1 MSKNFAW
8 AAAMGALAIGLAAGS
23 AHAQQG
29 QAQPSDAPNANEA
42 ANEAPNEAGDDAAD
56 DNVILVTAQK
66 REEKLQEV
74 PIAISAIGRGYLESR
89 DITSIE
95 GIGAVAPNVKFE
107 RAPGSGTIAQIAI
120 RGSVT
125 INPAVTWEPAV
136 GLYLDGVYIAKNQ
149 GAVFDVADLERIEIL
164 RGPQGTLYGRNSLAG
179 AVNLITA
186 KPTGKLGGK
195 FEVSYGNYDYK
206 RAKAVVNL
214 PAIGPFSIKLSGQI
228 AKRDGYFD
236 IQDNPF
242 PAAAPFAQPASVK
255 EAQSLDGRSAMVQV
269 RFEPT
274 ANLTFDYAFDYSQYD
289 QRPGPGQ
296 LLRVNRNGDPRDI
309 FDPNSPGYI
318 GIPLGL
324 FANPERQ
331 GTLSINTSP
340 FAEYSRIYGHALTA
354 TLDLGA
360 AELKSITAYRD
371 LRFADTLELDGSPV
385 DIAQTTRMTNMD
397 SFSQELQLTGSS
409 LADRL
414 HYVLGA
420 FYYDEKAGTL
430 NPQTFFGVFGPF
442 ANEFDSRYAS
452 NTKAWAVYAQADI
465 EIVEALKL
473 TLGGRY
479 TEEKKNISRFLQIL
493 RDPAI
498 PGADLPFTV
507 ADVRFGDLPDARF
520 SNFSPAATLSYQF
533 NRDLN
538 AYARFAR
545 GFKSGGFNG
554 ETNVFVAPTPD
565 CPTGTPELCNP
576 YRPEKVDS
584 YEIGLKSVLAD
595 GVMTL
600 NIAGFYDKHKD
611 IQLSVFDAEGAASS
625 NVFNAAAATVK
636 GIEIETIIRPVPEF
650 SFNASVA
657 YLDAKYDSF
666 IDGGLEVAD
675 NRAFP
680 HAPKYSVAA
689 GFDWRVAEGD
699 WGRFNILGDLNMV
712 SKYYTYPYALRA
724 PNPSDQIAADTQ
736 SQGRTTVNMSA
747 SLTRVPIG
755 AVEAKVTAWVRNL
768 TDENAPSNFI
778 DFGPGF
784 GGILLGYFPDPR
796 TFGLTVGM
804 EF

>member
-1 MSKNFAW
+1 
-8 AAAMGALAIGLAAGS
+8 MGALAIGLAAGS
-23 AHAQQG
+23 AQAQQAQ
-29 QAQPSDAPNANEA
+29 QAQQADAQDGAGATDPNII
-42 ANEAPNEAGDDAAD
+42 
-56 DNVILVTAQK
+56 VVTAQK
-66 REEKLQEV
+66 RAENLQEV
-74 PIAISAIGRGYLESR
+74 PIAISALSSDYLEAR
-89 DITSIE
+89 DITSID

-149 GAVFDVADLERIEIL
+149 GAIFDVADLERVEIL

-186 KPTGKLGGK
+186 KPTGELGGK
-195 FEVSYGNYDYK
+195 LDVSYGNYDYK
-206 RAKAVVNL
+206 RAKATLNL

-228 AKRDGYFD
+228 AKRNGFFD
-236 IQDNPF
+236 IQGNPF
-242 PAAAPFAQPASVK
+242 PAAAPFSQPASVK

-274 ANLTFDYAFDYSQYD
+274 DNLTFDYAYDYSKYD
-289 QRPGPGQ
+289 QRPSPGQ
-296 LLRVNRNGDPRDI
+296 LLRVNQNGDPRDI
-309 FDPNSPGYI
+309 FDPNSPSYI

-324 FANPERQ
+324 FANPKRQ
-331 GTLSINTSP
+331 DTLSINASP
-340 FAEYSRIYGHALTA
+340 FSEYSRIYGHALTA

-371 LRFADTLELDGSPV
+371 LRFVDTLELDGSPV
-385 DIAQTTRMTNMD
+385 DIAQTSRITDMN
-397 SFSQELQLTGSS
+397 SFSQELQLTGS
-409 LADRL
+409 AIDDRL

-420 FYYDEKAGTL
+420 FYYDESAGTV
-430 NPQTFFGVFGPF
+430 NPQKFFGVFGPG
-442 ANEFDSRYAS
+442 ASRFDSRYAS
-452 NTKAWAVYAQADI
+452 NTTAWAAYAQADFKI
-465 EIVEALKL
+465 TEALKL

-479 TEEKKNISRFLQIL
+479 TKEKKDISRFLQIL
-493 RDPAI
+493 NTPPA
-498 PGADLPFTV
+498 PPFTV
-507 ADVRFGDLPDARF
+507 ADVQFGDLPDAKF
-520 SNFSPAATLSYQF
+520 SNFSPAATLSYEL

-538 AYARFAR
+538 VYARFAR

-584 YEIGLKSVLAD
+584 YEVGVKSVLAD

-600 NIAGFYDKHKD
+600 NVAGFYDKHKD
-611 IQLSVFDAEGAASS
+611 IQLSVFDAQGAASS
-625 NVFNAAAATVK
+625 NVFNAAAATIK
-636 GIEIETIIRPVPEF
+636 GIEIETVIRPASWLTF
-650 SFNASVA
+650 NGSFA

-666 IDGGLEVAD
+666 IDGGIEVSD

-680 HAPKYSVAA
+680 HAPKYSISA
-689 GFDWRVAEGD
+689 GFDWRVTEGS
-699 WGRFNILGDLNMV
+699 WGRFNILGDLSMV
-712 SKYYTYPYALRA
+712 SKYHTFPYALRA
-724 PNPSDQIAADTQ
+724 PGASDQIAADTQ
-736 SQGRTTVNMSA
+736 SPGRTMVNMSA
-747 SLTRVPIG
+747 SLTRIPIG
-755 AVEAKVTAWVRNL
+755 GVDAKISAWVRNL
-768 TDENAPSNFI
+768 TDEDAPTNFI

-796 TFGLTVGM
+796 TYGLTVGM
-804 EF
+804 EV

>member
-1 MSKNFAW
+1 
-8 AAAMGALAIGLAAGS
+8 MGALAIGLAAGS
-23 AHAQQG
+23 AQAQQVD
-29 QAQPSDAPNANEA
+29 AQ
-42 ANEAPNEAGDDAAD
+42 DDAGATD
-56 DNVILVTAQK
+56 PNVIVVTAQK
-66 REEKLQEV
+66 RAENLQEV
-74 PIAISAIGRGYLESR
+74 PIAISALSSAYLEAR
-89 DITSIE
+89 DITSID

-149 GAVFDVADLERIEIL
+149 GAIFDVADLERVEIL

-179 AVNLITA
+179 AVNLVTA
-186 KPTGKLGGK
+186 KPTGELGGK
-195 FEVSYGNYDYK
+195 LEVSYGNYDYK
-206 RAKAVVNL
+206 RAKATLNL

-228 AKRDGYFD
+228 AKRDGFYD

-242 PAAAPFAQPASVK
+242 PAAAPFVQPASVK

-274 ANLTFDYAFDYSQYD
+274 DNLTFDYAYDYSKYD
-289 QRPGPGQ
+289 QRPAPGQ
-296 LLRVNRNGDPRDI
+296 LLRVNQNGDPRDI
-309 FDPNSPGYI
+309 FDPKSPGYL

-324 FANPERQ
+324 FANRERQ
-331 GTLSINTSP
+331 DTLSINASP

-371 LRFADTLELDGSPV
+371 LRFVDTLELDGSPV
-385 DIAQTTRMTNMD
+385 DIAQTSRITDMN
-397 SFSQELQLTGSS
+397 SFSQELQLTG
-409 LADRL
+409 AAIDDRL

-420 FYYDEKAGTL
+420 FYYDESAGTV
-430 NPQTFFGVFGPF
+430 NPQTFFGLFGPF
-442 ANEFDSRYAS
+442 ANQFDSRYAS
-452 NTKAWAVYAQADI
+452 NTTAWAAYAQADFKI
-465 EIVEALKL
+465 TEALKL

-479 TEEKKNISRFLQIL
+479 TKEKKDISRFLQIL
-493 RDPAI
+493 RSP
-498 PGADLPFTV
+498 PVEGVTLPLTV
-507 ADVRFGDLPDARF
+507 ADVKFGDLPDAKF
-520 SNFSPAATLSYQF
+520 SNFSPAATLSYEL

-538 AYARFAR
+538 VYARFAR

-554 ETNVFVAPTPD
+554 ETNTFVAPTPD

-584 YEIGLKSVLAD
+584 YEIGVKSVLAD

-611 IQLSVFDAEGAASS
+611 IQLSVFDAEGAAAST
-625 NVFNAAAATVK
+625 VLNAGAATIK
-636 GIEIETIIRPVPEF
+636 GIEIETIIRPAPWLTF
-650 SFNASVA
+650 NGSFA

-666 IDGGLEVAD
+666 IDGGIDVSD

-680 HAPKYSVAA
+680 HTPKYSVSA
-689 GFDWRVAEGD
+689 GFDWRVMEGS
-699 WGRFNILGDLNMV
+699 WGRFNILGDLSMV
-712 SKYYTYPYALRA
+712 SKYHTFPYALSTTNA
-724 PNPSDQIAADTQ
+724 SDQVAADTQ
-736 SQGRTTVNMSA
+736 SPGRTMVNMTA
-747 SLTRVPIG
+747 SLTRIPVG
-755 AVEAKVTAWVRNL
+755 GVDAKISAWVRNL
-768 TDENAPSNFI
+768 TNEDAPSNFI

-784 GGILLGYFPDPR
+784 GGILIGYFPDPR
-796 TFGLTVGM
+796 TYGLTVGM